1 MIFWNILSSTL
12 TANNVCLLKKAKKA
26 LNIRIQSEKHNLKK
40 FLTTKKIIL
49 KNLRGTGFRDSLLI
63 LQDMKKQTEN

>member
-1 MIFWNILSSTL
+1 MIFWNILSSTLTMHTGLAINTL

-40 FLTTKKIIL
+40 FLTTKKL
-49 KNLRGTGFRDSLLI
+49 Y
-63 LQDMKKQTEN
+63 